1 VITYTVP
8 RFRWLPR
15 WFMRWPWARLTITR
29 GGGISGVRIYTGA
42 LTPEE
47 MQAEVEHA
55 LANPP
60 ITADKSNEG

>member
-1 VITYTVP
+1 
-8 RFRWLPR
+8 
-15 WFMRWPWARLTITR
+15 MRWPWARLTITR

-60 ITADKSNEG
+60 ITADKSSG